1 MNRFFI
7 GLCALGLLLA
17 GLSAQAQEKDSSS
30 KGIPTDVYYL
40 MPQFG
45 QGYIYFRGQAP
56 AQGKLNICAVDNT
69 LRFLDKNG
77 QELEASNADNVIK
90 VLIDT
95 VSFLHHQNVY
105 YRLSPVVTDMGI
117 AVHRYVKV
125 YTDVKQ
131 AGYGT
136 TSQTSSIRSYSSL
149 YADGVIYDLEEGKT
163 YPYEVT
169 ETLFLYKGQS
179 VFPFTKKNLRKLFP
193 AKKDQIDA
201 LFTGGRSVP
210 ETLPEARA
218 LLRSF
223 AE

>member
-1 MNRFFI
+1 MNRLI
-7 GLCALGLLLA
+7 QWLCALGLLLVS
-17 GLSAQAQEKDSSS
+17 LSAQAQNKESS
-30 KGIPTDVYYL
+30 KGIPNEVYYL
-40 MPQFG
+40 MPKFD

-56 AQGKLNICAVDNT
+56 AQGRLNICAVDNT
-69 LRFLDKNG
+69 LRFIDKNG
-77 QELEASNADNVIK
+77 QELEASNADNVLK

-95 VSFLHHQNVY
+95 VAFLRHQDIY
-105 YRLSPVVTDMGI
+105 YRLSPVGPDMGI
-117 AVHRYVKV
+117 AIRR
-125 YTDVKQ
+125 DVKILMDVKE

-136 TSQTSSIRSYSSL
+136 TSQTSSIRSYSSI

-169 ETLFLYKGQS
+169 ETLFLYKGDT
-179 VFPFTKKNLRKLFP
+179 VFPLTKKNLRKLFP
-193 AKKDQIDA
+193 GKKDQVDA

-218 LLRSF
+218 LLHSL

>member
-1 MNRFFI
+1 MSLLKRFV
-7 GLCALGLLLA
+7 CALGLLLV
-17 GLSAQAQEKDSSS
+17 GLSAQAQNKESS
-30 KGIPTDVYYL
+30 KGIPNEVYYL
-40 MPQFG
+40 MPKFD

-56 AQGKLNICAVDNT
+56 AQGQLNICAVDNT
-69 LRFLDKNG
+69 LRFIDKNG
-77 QELEASNADNVIK
+77 QELEASNADNVLK

-95 VSFLHHQNVY
+95 VAFLRHQDIY
-105 YRLSPVVTDMGI
+105 YRLSPVGPDMGI
-117 AVHRYVKV
+117 AIHRYVKV

-136 TSQTSSIRSYSSL
+136 TSQTSSIRSYSSI

-169 ETLFLYKGQS
+169 ETLFLYKGDT
-179 VFPFTKKNLRKLFP
+179 VFPLTKKNLRKLFP
-193 AKKDQIDA
+193 SKKAEVDA
-201 LFTGGRSVP
+201 YFAAGGSVP

>member
-1 MNRFFI
+1 MNRIFV
-7 GLCALGLLLA
+7 GLCALGLLLV
-17 GLSAQAQEKDSSS
+17 GLSAQAQNKESS
-30 KGIPTDVYYL
+30 KGIPNEVYYL
-40 MPQFG
+40 MPKFD

-56 AQGKLNICAVDNT
+56 AQGQLNICAVDNT
-69 LRFLDKNG
+69 LRFIDKSG
-77 QELEASNADNVIK
+77 QELEASGADNVVK

-95 VSFLHHQNVY
+95 VAFLHHQGVY
-105 YRLSPVVTDMGI
+105 YRLSPVAPDMGVAI
-117 AVHRYVKV
+117 HRYVKV

-136 TSQTSSIRSYSSL
+136 TSQTSSIRSYSSI

-169 ETLFLYKGQS
+169 ETLFLYKGDT
-179 VFPFTKKNLRKLFP
+179 VFPLTKKNLRKLFP
-193 AKKDQIDA
+193 SKKAEVDA
-201 LFTGGRSVP
+201 YFAAGGSIP

-218 LLRSF
+218 LLHSL